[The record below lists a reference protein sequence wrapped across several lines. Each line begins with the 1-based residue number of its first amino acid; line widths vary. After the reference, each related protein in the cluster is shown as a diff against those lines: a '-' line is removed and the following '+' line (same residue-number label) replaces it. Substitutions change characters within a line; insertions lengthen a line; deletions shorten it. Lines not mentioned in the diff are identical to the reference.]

1 MPKRGH
7 IAYGQKLHAYELYA
21 RNSAQTDNIH
31 KSIEGHWGRTLRSGG
46 SVVTISTVANWV
58 KEFKQIPRDVIEQ
71 DKAFRLHKLS
81 LYEIPWQD
89 STRIM
94 KILDAPPV
102 SFNKLPTGREAKWMW
117 RLSYMKTDWDSVSM
131 ELPRLAI
138 KCAQTEK
145 YKIIFNRDSNLI
157 TFDHEDEDMNSI
169 MEQIWKPSNTYFE
182 QPSTQNVSNT
192 KS

>member
-1 MPKRGH
+1 
-7 IAYGQKLHAYELYA
+7 
-21 RNSAQTDNIH
+21 
-31 KSIEGHWGRTLRSGG
+31 
-46 SVVTISTVANWV
+46 
-58 KEFKQIPRDVIEQ
+58 
-71 DKAFRLHKLS
+71 
-81 LYEIPWQD
+81 
-89 STRIM
+89 
-94 KILDAPPV
+94 
-102 SFNKLPTGREAKWMW
+102 
-117 RLSYMKTDWDSVSM
+117 MKTDWDSVSM

-182 QPSTQNVSNT
+182 QSSTQNISNT